1 MNAKAQAKPG
11 AAAGPQS
18 PLQAFMVSMAGYMM
32 VALARQ
38 LRSEEMS
45 IVEFGAVHL
54 LLRGKPLRINELAD
68 GLAQPLPATSRI
80 VSALVERGLVERRE
94 DPDDRRAKVLTLTSA
109 GRTLIEGL
117 AQSLVAEV
125 GVALSNIE
133 GDVRDTMRPVF
144 EMLVAREPGAA
155 SGSARPK
162 SKT

>member
-1 MNAKAQAKPG
+1 MNAKSQAKPKT
-11 AAAGPQS
+11 AAGPQS
-18 PLQAFMVSMAGYMM
+18 PLQAFMVGMAGYMM

-45 IVEFGAVHL
+45 IVEFGAIHL

-80 VSALVERGLVERRE
+80 VSTLVERGLVERHE
-94 DPDDRRAKVLTLTSA
+94 DPDDRRAKVLTLTPA

-144 EMLVAREPGAA
+144 EMLVARETGAA